1 MHYLL
6 TPPHTHIDFGF
17 GVTGDA
23 FKEAADKLDS
33 NLPER
38 CGVLSEHLPIN
49 YLRRH
54 AIELFL
60 KSAIVII
67 HKRLKLS
74 YGSVAYTGEPHAMV
88 KGEWVPLYKIHSV
101 KALWSYLSTLFREQK
116 CFFDSIQRVDWN
128 FPKEVDDWIEEIE
141 VTDPRSTF
149 FRYPNL
155 RNTTTDIPKAV
166 MVESTPEEIV
176 ARLGASERGPKQ
188 FVLLMEDQEGEVI
201 NGYYYAGSSLTHFNE
216 VLKKCVCM
224 FYGMHAA
231 LRIEVCGG
239 A

>member
-17 GVTGDA
+17 GITGDA
-23 FKEAADKLDS
+23 FKEAADKLDTV
-33 NLPER
+33 LHER
-38 CGVLSEHLPIN
+38 GVLSEQLPIN

-74 YGSVAYTGEPHAMV
+74 YGSVAHSGEPHAMIND
-88 KGEWVPLYKIHSV
+88 KWVPFHRIHSV
-101 KALWSYLSTLFREQK
+101 KALWTYLSTLFRNQK
-116 CFFDSIQRVDWN
+116 CFFDSIQRVDWS
-128 FPKEVDDWIEEIE
+128 FPKEIDEWLDEIE
-141 VTDPRSTF
+141 TTDPRSTF
-149 FRYPNL
+149 FRYPNP
-155 RNTTTDIPKAV
+155 RDTATDIPKAV
-166 MVESTPEEIV
+166 MVEGTPEEIA
-176 ARLGASERGPKQ
+176 ARLGASEHGPKQ
-188 FVLLMEDQEGEVI
+188 FVLLMENQDGEVV
-201 NGYYYAGSSLTHFNE
+201 NGYYYAGSSLTRLDE
-216 VLKKCVCM
+216 ILKKCVCM
-224 FYGMHAA
+224 FYGTHAA